1 MPARILVVEDNPANL
16 DLMAYLLRA
25 FGHTALTATS
35 GPDGWDSVHRELP
48 DLVVCDVQLPGYD
61 GCELVKRLKADPAV
75 QQIPVVAVTAQAMVG
90 DRERLLAEGFDGYL
104 AKPILA
110 ETFVQQLDEFL
121 PPDRR
126 ARSVATA
133 SPETA
138 GEATVQ
144 GRRATILAVDDLPVN
159 LALIQSTFEPFGY
172 TVLTARDVEEALL
185 LARMRKPDLVLS
197 DLHMP
202 RQDGFA
208 LLHALRAEAALST
221 IPFVFIASTTLSSDQ
236 RERAL
241 REGAIKFILRPIEPT
256 ELLAEIESCLQR
268 GRSG

>member
-1 MPARILVVEDNPANL
+1 MPARILVVEDNAANL

-35 GPDGWDSVHRELP
+35 GPNGWEAVGAQRP
-48 DLVVCDVQLPGYD
+48 DLVVCDVQLPGFD
-61 GCELVKRLKADPAV
+61 GCELVKRLKADAAL
-75 QQIPVVAVTAQAMVG
+75 QGIPVVAVTAQAMVG
-90 DRERLLAEGFDGYL
+90 DRERLLAQGFDGYL

-126 ARSVATA
+126 SHSAPAATPASSGETHVASTR
-133 SPETA
+133 
-138 GEATVQ
+138 G
-144 GRRATILAVDDLPVN
+144 TILAVDDLPVN
-159 LALIQSTFEPFGY
+159 LALIQSTFEPFGF
-172 TVLTARDVEEALL
+172 TVLTARDVEEAML

-208 LLHALRAEAALST
+208 LLHALHAEPGLKA
-221 IPFVFIASTTLSSDQ
+221 IPFVFIASTTLTSDQ

-241 REGAIKFILRPIEPT
+241 REGAVKFIVRPIEPAD
-256 ELLAEIESCLQR
+256 LLVEIEACLNP
-268 GRSG
+268 GRAR